1 MLEYMSKEESL
12 YILEQSREK
21 YEWDVANRI
30 QSARDEGRSEGRSEG
45 IAEGRSEGIAEG
57 EMRGERESALRV
69 AGAAL
74 SRGMDIS
81 LITDITGLDADT
93 IRRLKEN

>member
-30 QSARDEGRSEGRSEG
+30 QSARDEG

-74 SRGMDIS
+74 SEGASIDFIKR
-81 LITDITGLDADT
+81 ITGLDADT
-93 IRRLKEN
+93 IRRLQEN

>member
-30 QSARDEGRSEGRSEG
+30 QSARLLFASQ
-45 IAEGRSEGIAEG
+45 
-57 EMRGERESALRV
+57 
-69 AGAAL
+69 
-74 SRGMDIS
+74 
-81 LITDITGLDADT
+81 ADYACA
-93 IRRLKEN
+93 I